1 MHTQSHRLLPWTS
14 AGLAVLGVGLLVTWA
29 VSMYNYGVYVDEHA
43 LGGEIRPIEIALF
56 LSGAGAVIA
65 AMVLF
70 VIWQRRSA

>member
-14 AGLAVLGVGLLVTWA
+14 AGLAALGVGLLVTLA

-43 LGGEIRPIEIALF
+43 LGGEIRPIEIILF